1 MRTCWRCP
9 DGPRQAKTL
18 EGPEQ
23 AGPGKKTGRI
33 KSEAG
38 NYRTLTKDGA
48 NAGSDGRTSMA
59 QEKVRLLAMLS
70 VAEPRPNANK
80 EVPDRRRVRGA
91 RVVDVSL
98 GNHLHS
104 TGQGE
109 KQALST
115 PAGAWFQLKSR
126 LPLGG

>member
-23 AGPGKKTGRI
+23 ARPGKKTGRI

-38 NYRTLTKDGA
+38 NYGTLTKDGA

-70 VAEPRPNANK
+70 VAESRPNANK
-80 EVPDRRRVRGA
+80 EAPDRRRVRGA
-91 RVVDVSL
+91 RVVDVNL
-98 GNHLHS
+98 GNHPDS
-104 TGQGE
+104 TLDRARSKRFRRPPGPG
-109 KQALST
+109 
-115 PAGAWFQLKSR
+115 FN
-126 LPLGG
+126 